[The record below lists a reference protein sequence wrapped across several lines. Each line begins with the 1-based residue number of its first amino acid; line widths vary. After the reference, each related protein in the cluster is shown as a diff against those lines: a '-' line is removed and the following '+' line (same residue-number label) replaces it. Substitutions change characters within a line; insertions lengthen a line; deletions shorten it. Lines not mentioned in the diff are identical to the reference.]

1 MNKSESIKVSVSHSW
16 PKPDPVWLTILV
28 IFALLLWQA
37 PEQAAASAAF
47 VVKAVLSV
55 LPLFLFSIA
64 LLAATSGSGAD
75 NLIAKAFVGRTG
87 PMIIL
92 AALMG
97 ALSPFC
103 SCGVIPLI
111 AALLT
116 LGVPLPAVMAFW
128 LASPLMDPAQFV
140 LTASVLGWPFAL
152 AKTVAAI
159 GVGLVGGFGTY
170 ALTAAGRLAQPLRE
184 TAGNGGCGGAKVRN
198 PKQVVWAFWRE
209 PARLEKATAAA
220 LKNTL
225 FLGKMLIL
233 AFVLESLMSA
243 WMPSGLIGRVLG
255 GDGLG
260 SIVIASLIGIP
271 AYLNGTAALP
281 LMRELI
287 SQGMAPGAALA
298 FLIGGGVT
306 SIPAA
311 IAVWSIARPPVF
323 IAYLGFAWVGA
334 ILSGMAWQAFQSLN

>member
-1 MNKSESIKVSVSHSW
+1 MSNAETTKIVLPGVW

-28 IFALLLWQA
+28 IFALLFWLA
-37 PEQAAASAAF
+37 PEQGSASLGF
-47 VVKAVLSV
+47 VLKAVLSV
-55 LPLFLFSIA
+55 LPLFVFSIT
-64 LLAATSGSGAD
+64 LLAATTGSGAD
-75 NLIAKAFVGRTG
+75 NLIARAFVGRTG
-87 PMIIL
+87 PMVVL

-116 LGVPLPAVMAFW
+116 MGVPLPAVMAFW
-128 LASPLMDPAQFV
+128 LASPLMDPTQFV
-140 LTASVLGWPFAL
+140 LTTSVLGLPFAL
-152 AKTVAAI
+152 AKVAAAI
-159 GVGLVGGFGTY
+159 GVGLLGGFGTY
-170 ALTAAGRLAQPLRE
+170 ALTASGWLSQPLRDS
-184 TAGNGGCGGAKVRN
+184 AGNGGCGGAKVRN
-198 PKQVVWAFWRE
+198 PKEVVWRFWRE
-209 PARLEKATAAA
+209 PARLEKALSTAG
-220 LKNTL
+220 KNTL

-243 WMPSGLIGRVLG
+243 WTPPGMIGRLLG

-260 SIVIASLIGIP
+260 SIVLASLIGIP

-311 IAVWSIARPPVF
+311 IAVWTIARPPVF
-323 IAYLGFAWVGA
+323 AAYLGFAVAGA
-334 ILSGMAWQAFQSLN
+334 ILSGLLWQTFLSFN

>member
-1 MNKSESIKVSVSHSW
+1 MNDSQTARTLIPGVW
-16 PKPDPVWLTILV
+16 PKPDLVWLVIAA
-28 IFALLLWQA
+28 IFALLFWLV
-37 PEQAAASAAF
+37 PEQGMASLAF
-47 VVKAVLSV
+47 VLKAVLSV
-55 LPLFLFSIA
+55 LPLFLLSIA
-64 LLAATSGSGAD
+64 LLAAATGSGAD
-75 NLIAKAFVGRTG
+75 NLIATAFVGRTA
-87 PMIIL
+87 PMIVL

-111 AALLT
+111 AALLA

-140 LTASVLGWPFAL
+140 LTASVLGLPFAL

-159 GVGLVGGFGTY
+159 AVGLLGGFGTY
-170 ALTAAGRLAQPLRE
+170 ALTAAGALAQPLRD
-184 TAGNGGCGGAKVRN
+184 TAGNGGCGGARVRN
-198 PKQVVWAFWRE
+198 PKAVVWAFWRE
-209 PARLEKATAAA
+209 PARRDKALSAAG
-220 LKNTL
+220 KNTL

-243 WMPSGLIGRVLG
+243 WMPSGWIARVLG
-255 GDGLG
+255 GDGPVA
-260 SIVIASLIGIP
+260 IIIAALIGIP

-281 LMRELI
+281 LMREMI
-287 SQGMAPGAALA
+287 GQGMAPGAALA

-311 IAVWSIARPPVF
+311 IAVWSIARAPVF
-323 IAYLGFAWVGA
+323 VAYLAFSLAGA
-334 ILSGMAWQAFQSLN
+334 ILSGLAWQTVLSLN